1 MVTSSRRTKRVWVIA
16 NQWRG
21 PERRQRLRGHRSS
34 RPFRATAILPCPV
47 FPPRRPFLAPLSRR
61 ADASTAPSTVART
74 HPKHTNVGAVRAR
87 CAPGTLWPRAPERAG
102 LGQPTQAC
110 EQIFALWASTAHKR
124 RRPGIPI
131 EGSRARQTPRLRYS
145 LKGVVTE
152 AAARVSV
159 VFFFFGACSSG
170 GGAQPRASAAA
181 GAS

>member
-1 MVTSSRRTKRVWVIA
+1 M
-16 NQWRG
+16 
-21 PERRQRLRGHRSS
+21 
-34 RPFRATAILPCPV
+34 
-47 FPPRRPFLAPLSRR
+47 
-61 ADASTAPSTVART
+61 
-74 HPKHTNVGAVRAR
+74 GAVRAR

-131 EGSRARQTPRLRYS
+131 EGSRARQTPRRRHS

-159 VFFFFGACSSG
+159 FFFLVPA
-170 GGAQPRASAAA
+170 AVAAA
-181 GAS
+181 RNHARLQLQGLLERVWNHPVSRHPRH

>member
-102 LGQPTQAC
+102 LL
-110 EQIFALWASTAHKR
+110 ETAAH
-124 RRPGIPI
+124 PPH
-131 EGSRARQTPRLRYS
+131 RANP
-145 LKGVVTE
+145 
-152 AAARVSV
+152 VSV
-159 VFFFFGACSSG
+159 HHELRRSPKRQHPGQRPAHTG
-170 GGAQPRASAAA
+170 PAHLW
-181 GAS
+181 

>member
-1 MVTSSRRTKRVWVIA
+1 M
-16 NQWRG
+16 
-21 PERRQRLRGHRSS
+21 
-34 RPFRATAILPCPV
+34 
-47 FPPRRPFLAPLSRR
+47 
-61 ADASTAPSTVART
+61 
-74 HPKHTNVGAVRAR
+74 RAR

-159 VFFFFGACSSG
+159 VFFFWCLQQWRRRATTRVCSCRGFLSMYG
-170 GGAQPRASAAA
+170 ITQYHVIQDIDPCTVASGAQHPTSSQTLTHAQSRRYCARGSRARLSAAL
-181 GAS
+181 GDLW